1 MTISKLEKQEKL
13 TKILD
18 HIEKNNITAYSI
30 SQGTGLSE
38 MGLGK
43 IIKGLSKNPNGTTVI
58 AIYDFLFKNKKSDK
72 KTNIT
77 KLSNSTKLCKDG
89 VCFNDVEVAIHVATN
104 ESDFMKIKIFEN
116 IIERNVANRILEIV
130 KDGKLKEFL
139 S

>member
-1 MTISKLEKQEKL
+1 MIISKLEKEEKL
-13 TKILD
+13 KKIID
-18 HIEKNNITAYSI
+18 FVKKESISAYSI
-30 SQGTGLSE
+30 SQKTGLSE
-38 MGLGK
+38 AGVGRILNGK
-43 IIKGLSKNPNGTTVI
+43 IKNPNGITVVTI
-58 AIYDFLFKNKKSDK
+58 HDYLF
-72 KTNIT
+72 
-77 KLSNSTKLCKDG
+77 SNNTVKEVKPTLCKDG